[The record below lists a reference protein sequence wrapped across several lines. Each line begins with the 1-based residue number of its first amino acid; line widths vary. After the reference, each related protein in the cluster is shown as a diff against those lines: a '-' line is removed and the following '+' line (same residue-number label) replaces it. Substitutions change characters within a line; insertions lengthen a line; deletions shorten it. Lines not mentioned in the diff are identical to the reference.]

1 MRTKPGAMAKNASE
15 MVTLVKETFPGFQLS
30 SYRALLDRA
39 GNFVKASVVIC
50 ETGDALKTTDLKLNE
65 DGTISV
71 SSFNGHVHEDLSTTK
86 FFAAAAFK
94 RSFFKILHAGVTGL
108 SSTNLFDLQEKT
120 WVVFEQKPKALV
132 NFDKK

>member
-1 MRTKPGAMAKNASE
+1 MGTKPGAMAKNASE

-50 ETGDALKTTDLKLNE
+50 ETGDALKTIDLKLNE

-71 SSFNGHVHEDLSTTK
+71 SSFNGHAHEDLSTTK
-86 FFAAAAFK
+86 FFAAAF
-94 RSFFKILHAGVTGL
+94 RGTFFKILHAGITGL
-108 SSTNLFDLQEKT
+108 SSTNLFDLQENT
-120 WVVFEQKPKALV
+120 WVVFEQPPKALV